1 MKIRNPALISAVL
14 FVITSSFLSSGA
26 MGGVQNIDGEIQIN
40 SEWPVI
46 PLEEEETVLLIEGS
60 FMVTEKSGLDI
71 PFTVTATLSLS
82 EGRWEA
88 SLRQTEYQNVNEGEV
103 WPFAID
109 MVIPQDAQVGESSS
123 YTVTLTLKDQISE
136 TSTQASFVVRLIS
149 SDTGSGGGNSG
160 TVPGNVTSSDGTSR
174 AFPIW
179 PLFVL
184 GLVFIGVAA
193 GIWAY
198 RNLEVVR
205 EVDGKRRIYLRE
217 KDSGRIIGRDR

>member
-193 GIWAY
+193 GVWAY

>member
-1 MKIRNPALISAVL
+1 ML

-193 GIWAY
+193 GVWAY